1 MTARITGTFL
11 DFEGKPLSGV
21 LELVP
26 RVTHATV
33 PGSRAVHLP
42 ATEVVL
48 LDADGCVDLT
58 VVAPAPGSNPT
69 DWVWEAHPR
78 FTSEGRGVPW
88 RAFLVHAGDGE
99 TIDLHDYAPVQVTTG
114 EWVTRGE
121 RGPVGPQGAAGA
133 PGERGPAG
141 APGTQGEPGDRGP
154 VGAQGEP
161 GAVGPKGDR
170 GPAGPTGPQGAT
182 GQAGPQGEAGPV
194 GPAGLQ
200 GEPGEHGRQG
210 EVGPTGP
217 AGPQGEKGAPG
228 NTGAQGPRGEQGPQG
243 ATGLTG
249 PTGPVGPAG
258 PRGEKGDAGAPGTTL
273 TAPQIATLQT
283 LTDAI
288 AKAAA
293 EHTAYATYQ
302 TLLDQKVVAGRVLT
316 ASSVEEAGKWQL
328 NYQSTFETNPALAD
342 NGSSFVRLPA
352 NNNNSANGK
361 PVHAY
366 LLQPVSVTSG
376 NTYAVRARVKATG
389 PIGSDDYFRIMV
401 GRLNANN
408 TVTYVNASSAAL
420 LTAKGVTATGY
431 VDVVMTWT
439 ATLTDPSIVF
449 GVQGG
454 FLDNDLLVDQV
465 SVLDTTGATPVTDQ
479 QVTEARN
486 TWVTAATVAR
496 TAWAGITPTGT
507 MAAQPI
513 SRADYETLRANGT
526 IDPAVIYMVTL

>member
-48 LDADGCVDLT
+48 LDAEGCVDLT

-99 TIDLHDYAPVQVTTG
+99 TVDLHDYAPVQVTTG

-141 APGTQGEPGDRGP
+141 VP
-154 VGAQGEP
+154 GAQGEP
-161 GAVGPKGDR
+161 GER
-170 GPAGPTGPQGAT
+170 GPV
-182 GQAGPQGEAGPV
+182 GPQGEAGPV
-194 GPAGLQ
+194 GPTGLQ
-200 GEPGEHGRQG
+200 GEPGERGQQG
-210 EVGPTGP
+210 DVGPTGP

-228 NTGAQGPRGEQGPQG
+228 NTGSQGPRGEQGPQG

-249 PTGPVGPAG
+249 PTGPVGPTG

-293 EHTAYATYQ
+293 ERTAYATYQ
-302 TLLDQKVVAGRVLT
+302 NLLGQKVVAGRVLT
-316 ASSVEEAGKWQL
+316 TSSVEDSSKWQL
-328 NYQSTFETNPALAD
+328 NYTATVESNPALAD
-342 NGSSFVRLPA
+342 DGTSYVRLPA
-352 NNNNSANGK
+352 NNNNTNTGK

-366 LLQPVSVTSG
+366 LLQPVSVASG

-408 TVTYVNASSAAL
+408 TVTYVNASSTAL

-526 IDPAVIYMVTL
+526 IDPAVIYMVTS